1 GRVAGVLRGGLAG
14 DDHGREASGMSAI
27 GLEMSLDTER
37 AAVVRASPREDAGA
51 GCFHLT
57 VLFYGPAVE
66 AAFCVPGEQLVGH
79 PRPNAGRLP
88 GLRKAGCWRRL
99 VEAVDVAAASYE
111 FKAAVRARRVTADE
125 HPALAE
131 AMKYAVRRPLA
142 AAFAFDRRRAAADQ
156 SVLNAAAF

>member
-1 GRVAGVLRGGLAG
+1 
-14 DDHGREASGMSAI
+14 MSAI
-27 GLEMSLDTER
+27 GLEMSLDTEA

-57 VLFYGPAVE
+57 VLFYGPADYV
-66 AAFCVPGEQLVGH
+66 AATVAGEQVFCD
-79 PRPNAGRLP
+79 PMPNAGLLP
-88 GLRKAGCWRRL
+88 GLRKAGCWPRL
-99 VEAVDVAAASYE
+99 MEAVDVAAASYE

-156 SVLNAAAF
+156 SVLNAAAFAMFGAKVPAADIL